1 MQGARSCYF
10 KAPRISPQ
18 RSKAMSVTFG
28 DQPQTSS
35 ITKVL
40 AGLRETSLWQERVYQ
55 EIHAHPELSF
65 QETKTASLA
74 ASKLKEFGYEV
85 LEGIGRTGVVGSL
98 RNGGG
103 KTVLARADMDALPVR
118 ENTELPYASK
128 ITAVDDAGNTVSVA
142 HACGHDAHVACL
154 LGAAELLAQARQS
167 WSGTFIALFQP
178 AEEVGGGAKA
188 MIESGLRD
196 RIPKPDVAFAQ
207 HVLAYPAGKIG
218 TQTGPVLSAGDS
230 IRITLYGKGAHGSMP
245 HNSVDPVVL
254 AALVVLRLQT
264 IVSRETKP
272 GEFAVLTVGSSVA
285 GSKSNIIP
293 DRAVLLANLRTYDMD
308 VRQRVISSLERIVRA
323 ECEASG
329 CPQPPEFEY
338 YDQYPLTSNDP
349 DVTARVTSAFQK
361 HFGTDTVFE
370 LGRVT
375 ASEDFSHIPDALGT
389 PYTYW
394 GVGCTDP
401 DVYRRALEAGRVEQD
416 IPVNHSQF
424 FAPVVQP
431 TLSVGTQALV
441 VATLAYLGH
450 EDKS

>member
-1 MQGARSCYF
+1 
-10 KAPRISPQ
+10 
-18 RSKAMSVTFG
+18 MSGLT
-28 DQPQTSS
+28 D
-35 ITKVL
+35 VL
-40 AGLRETSLWQERVYQ
+40 RGLQSTTEWQENLYKD
-55 EIHAHPELSF
+55 IHAHPELSF
-65 QETKTASLA
+65 QETRTAALV
-74 ASKLKEFGYEV
+74 ASKLKELGYEV
-85 LEGIGRTGVVGSL
+85 IEGIGRTGVVGIL
-98 RNGGG
+98 RGGEG
-103 KTVLARADMDALPVR
+103 RTVLARADMDALPVK
-118 ENTELPYASK
+118 EATGLPYAS
-128 ITAVDDAGNTVSVA
+128 TATASAESEGTVSVS
-142 HACGHDAHVACL
+142 HACGHDAHVTCL
-154 LGAAELLAQARQS
+154 LGAAELLAQARTA
-167 WSGTFIALFQP
+167 WRGTLVALFQP
-178 AEEVGGGAKA
+178 AEEVAGGAKA
-188 MIESGLRD
+188 MVDDGLRD

-207 HVLAYPAGKIG
+207 HVLAYPAGSIG

-230 IRITLYGKGAHGSMP
+230 IRITLHGKGAHGSMP
-245 HNSVDPVVL
+245 HNSVDTVVL
-254 AALVVLRLQT
+254 ASQVVLRLQT

-272 GEFAVLTVGSSVA
+272 GEFVVLTVGSIAA

-293 DRAVLLANLRTYDMD
+293 DRAVLLANLRTYDMG
-308 VRQRVISSLERIVRA
+308 VRERIISSVERIVRA

-329 CPQPPEFEY
+329 CPRPPEFEY

-349 DVTARVTSAFQK
+349 EVTARVTSAFQS
-361 HFGTDTVFE
+361 HFGTDTVFP

-401 DVYRRALEAGRVEQD
+401 EVYGKALDAGRVEQD

-450 EDKS
+450 EVES